1 LFTGII
7 EETGFVK
14 KITKDGHSLKVTIQA
29 NQIMGDMQLGDSIA
43 VNGVCLTVTVFN
55 REFFTV
61 DVMPET
67 FQDTSLALLKI
78 GTEVN
83 LERAIIANGRFGGHF
98 VTGHVDCI
106 GTILQKKRH
115 ENSLVIE
122 VEVPKEYI
130 HLLLEKG
137 SVSIDGTS
145 LTIFQ
150 VSDHSLTVSIIPHTA
165 EVSVFGKKLPGDIVN
180 LEFDMM
186 AKYFYKFMQ
195 NGKETSAKTN
205 AITSS
210 FLKENGFY

>member
-1 LFTGII
+1 MFTGII
-7 EETGFVK
+7 EETGVVK
-14 KITKDGHSLKVTIQA
+14 KITKDGHSLKLTIQA
-29 NQIMGDMQLGDSIA
+29 NRIMEDMKLGDSIA
-43 VNGVCLTVTVFN
+43 VNGVCLTVTVFD
-55 REFFTV
+55 RHFFAV

-67 FQDTSLALLKI
+67 FQDTSLALLKM
-78 GTEVN
+78 GAEVN

-98 VTGHVDCI
+98 VTGHVDCV
-106 GTILQKKRH
+106 GSILHKKRQ
-115 ENSLVIE
+115 ENSLVME
-122 VEVPKEYI
+122 VEVPEEYT

-150 VSDHSLTVSIIPHTA
+150 ASDHSLTVSIIPHTA
-165 EVSVFGKKLPGDIVN
+165 DVSIVGKKLPGDIVN

-186 AKYFYKFMQ
+186 AKYFYQFMQ
-195 NGKETSAKTN
+195 RGMKSSPKTN

>member
-7 EETGFVK
+7 EETGFIK
-14 KITKDGHSLKVTIQA
+14 KITKDGHSLKLTIQA
-29 NQIMGDMQLGDSIA
+29 NRIMEDMQLGDSIA
-43 VNGVCLTVTVFN
+43 VNGVCLTVTVFD
-55 REFFTV
+55 RQFFTV

-67 FQDTSLALLKI
+67 FQATSLALLKI
-78 GTEVN
+78 GSEVN
-83 LERAIIANGRFGGHF
+83 LERAILANGRFGGHF

-106 GTILQKKRH
+106 GTILHKNRQ

-122 VEVPKEYI
+122 VEVPKEYT

-150 VSDHSLTVSIIPHTA
+150 VSDYSLTVSIIPHTA
-165 EVSVFGKKLPGDIVN
+165 EVSIFGKKSSGDIVN

-195 NGKETSAKTN
+195 TGAKTAAKTN
-205 AITSS
+205 VITSS